1 MTIRKYTITDRL
13 LISAD
18 ELTPRQADAF
28 FLDMLELADQHRVTL
43 HGTRLVEVDGPLSVD
58 ALEESAG
65 RRAVES
71 K

>member
-28 FLDMLELADQHRVTL
+28 WLDVVELADQHCVTL
-43 HGTRLVEVDGPLSVD
+43 HGTRLAEVDGPLSVGV
-58 ALEESAG
+58 LEELAG
-65 RRAVES
+65 RKVES